1 MADTRDLGSR
11 GFVRV
16 GSNPTSRT
24 IKILGATS
32 VLEYTPRLFHVEE
45 RSLVT
50 MRSELISQEKNI
62 VKIKVEVE
70 PERFEETVKDVI
82 KEISQKANIKGF
94 RKGRVPRN
102 VIELYF
108 GRESIYREAL
118 ENLIPEVVTQI
129 KEEYGLELIAEPRVK
144 LEGEVKEGSP
154 VLLEIEYEVVPE
166 IELPD
171 LSQIEVPKLKPIV
184 TDEMVEQVI
193 KDLRERNAE
202 HVDVEEER
210 PIEEDDIVVVNA
222 TAQVEREEGDD
233 IEKFDFEGKEVEDT
247 IDLTADYLDENVKK
261 DLVGQSAGSTITT
274 TITHPDDGSKLAG
287 KRITYTMEVKGIKK
301 KILPELDEEFLKK
314 VGADGKDLD
323 EFKTHIKEQLQDVLE
338 NRAKNEAINLA
349 LQQIVNQTKIDVPE
363 RLVDREFQSLLYEE
377 EQRIK
382 QAYNITLEEYVK
394 QSGIDFEEYKKKVR
408 DQAFRR
414 VLNSLVLEELTKRF
428 EIKVDP
434 GDIRSHV
441 ERMATAYNLSAEE
454 LSSFIVSDQDRL
466 YKLSY
471 DIMTEKTLDK
481 ILDFVN
487 VRELEKEEYE
497 KALKDL
503 LEKMKAASA
512 EQEETEESEQDS
524 GNEARGGN
532 EDVST
537 DSDRTDG

>member
-32 VLEYTPRLFHVEE
+32 VLKYTPRLFHVEE

-154 VLLEIEYEVVPE
+154 VLLEIEYEVAPE

-503 LEKMKAASA
+503 LEKMKATSA
-512 EQEETEESEQDS
+512 EQEEPEEKEQDP

>member
-1 MADTRDLGSR
+1 ML
-11 GFVRV
+11 
-16 GSNPTSRT
+16 
-24 IKILGATS
+24 K
-32 VLEYTPRLFHVEE
+32 YTPRLFHVEE

-210 PIEEDDIVVVNA
+210 PIEENDIVVVNA

>member
-32 VLEYTPRLFHVEE
+32 VLKYTPRLFHVEE

-210 PIEEDDIVVVNA
+210 PIEENDIVVVNA

-247 IDLTADYLDENVKK
+247 IDLTADYLDENVK
-261 DLVGQSAGSTITT
+261 
-274 TITHPDDGSKLAG
+274 
-287 KRITYTMEVKGIKK
+287 RI
-301 KILPELDEEFLKK
+301 
-314 VGADGKDLD
+314 
-323 EFKTHIKEQLQDVLE
+323 
-338 NRAKNEAINLA
+338 
-349 LQQIVNQTKIDVPE
+349 
-363 RLVDREFQSLLYEE
+363 
-377 EQRIK
+377 
-382 QAYNITLEEYVK
+382 
-394 QSGIDFEEYKKKVR
+394 
-408 DQAFRR
+408 
-414 VLNSLVLEELTKRF
+414 
-428 EIKVDP
+428 
-434 GDIRSHV
+434 
-441 ERMATAYNLSAEE
+441 
-454 LSSFIVSDQDRL
+454 
-466 YKLSY
+466 
-471 DIMTEKTLDK
+471 
-481 ILDFVN
+481 
-487 VRELEKEEYE
+487 
-497 KALKDL
+497 
-503 LEKMKAASA
+503 
-512 EQEETEESEQDS
+512 
-524 GNEARGGN
+524 
-532 EDVST
+532 
-537 DSDRTDG
+537 